1 MKMRLKMKNRY
12 DINRLRTI
20 HRPKYTIYKTCL
32 SVMIVVC
39 IKQQLSNIRSS
50 IHEKVKQYKG
60 LVEKKRY
67 L

>member
-1 MKMRLKMKNRY
+1 
-12 DINRLRTI
+12 
-20 HRPKYTIYKTCL
+20 
-32 SVMIVVC
+32 MIVVC